1 MGKNIMEFLENRGF
15 RLDQINEGF
24 EIRIGRRPLPG
35 GLDEIFVATDELEVL
50 GELGRMETIVCEN
63 DSLMIRL
70 VNK

>member
-24 EIRIGRRPLPG
+24 EIRIGRRSLPG

>member
-24 EIRIGRRPLPG
+24 EIRIGRRSLSS